1 VLLLIMKHRH
11 TGVEIEEL
19 KRSVWEGEKLAT

>member
-1 VLLLIMKHRH
+1 MKHRH